1 MKRMCLFVTCCFF
14 IFGLPL
20 CLKAEEA
27 AVTQKDAAAAK
38 PATTQ
43 MNEPKKEPTPNPVS
57 KPDTKTENSQD
68 MSVIPKGGAGAE
80 PPKAEMYVLDTE
92 ATLKA
97 VPKSDTI
104 VEIHLANKGPISG
117 LQFSLLG
124 ASITSV
130 RTASRAAE
138 FLAKFNQAN
147 GTVIM
152 ISLSQTPIPP
162 GDGPIL
168 EAVCEKARSATLS
181 DIKLIKSNAPQM

>member
-1 MKRMCLFVTCCFF
+1 MKRICLFVACCFF
-14 IFGLPL
+14 IFGVPL
-20 CLKAEEA
+20 CIKAEEV
-27 AVTQKDAAAAK
+27 AVKQKDAAAADP
-38 PATTQ
+38 PATQ
-43 MNEPKKEPTPNPVS
+43 MNEPATGSIPASVVPV
-57 KPDTKTENSQD
+57 DTKMETPQD
-68 MSVIPKGGAGAE
+68 VPVVPKGGAGAE
-80 PPKAEMYVLDTE
+80 PQKAEMYVLDTE

-104 VEIHLANKGPISG
+104 VEMHLANKGPISG